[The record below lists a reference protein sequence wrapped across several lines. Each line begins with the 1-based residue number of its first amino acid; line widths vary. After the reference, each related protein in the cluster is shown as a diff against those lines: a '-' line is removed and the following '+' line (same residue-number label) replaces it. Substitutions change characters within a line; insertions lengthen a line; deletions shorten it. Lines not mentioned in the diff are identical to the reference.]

1 MDRPTDSRNGALDGS
16 TPAPGSPGQRPVR
29 PTQTEVS
36 AEVDRV
42 IARSLGV
49 DPSAARGKGRL
60 DLAGFDSIDLLDSVA
75 SLEGHFDIEF
85 AREELARVTA
95 IEDLY
100 ALVWR
105 KHVIEKEPLDKSVLD
120 GAVIVIPTYNHATRL
135 GPVLER
141 SLALGVPVI
150 VVDDGSTD
158 GIRVLLERYPALQVI
173 RHERNL
179 GKGAALRTGLTHAAK
194 VARYAITLDADGQH
208 EPLEAVRLLAAVPAG
223 TRPIVIG
230 LRQGMEEGHVPWTSR
245 FGRSFSNFWVRLSG
259 GGRVADSQCGY
270 RAYPLPETLSLRT
283 RSHRF
288 NYEVE
293 LLALAGWAGIPVL
306 DVPISVVY
314 QPGRQRISHFRPFV
328 DFCRNSVTFF
338 RLIALRLLLPRA
350 ILRKLAV
357 GR

>member
-1 MDRPTDSRNGALDGS
+1 MSPERPMLA
-16 TPAPGSPGQRPVR
+16 
-29 PTQTEVS
+29 EVN

-49 DPSAARGKGRL
+49 DPAAARGKGRL

-85 AREELARVTA
+85 SREELARVTA

-105 KHVIEKEPLDKSVLD
+105 KHVIEKEPVDQSVLA
-120 GAVIVIPTYNHATRL
+120 GAAIVIPAYNHATKL

-141 SLALGVPVI
+141 ALRLGIPVI

-158 GIRVLLERYPALQVI
+158 GTSELLERYSGLDVV

-179 GKGAALRTGLTHAAK
+179 GKGNALRTGLARAAE

-208 EPLEAVRLLAAVPAG
+208 EPLEAARLMGAIPSGL
-223 TRPIVIG
+223 RPIVIG
-230 LRQGMEEGHVPWTSR
+230 LRQGMDGDHVPWTSR

-259 GGRVADSQCGY
+259 GGKVADSQCGY
-270 RAYPLPETLSLRT
+270 RAYPLPEALSLRT
-283 RSHRF
+283 RAGRF

-293 LLALAGWAGIPVL
+293 LLGLAGWAGIPVIE
-306 DVPISVVY
+306 VPISVVY
-314 QPGRQRISHFRPFV
+314 QPGKQRISHFRPFV
-328 DFCRNSVTFF
+328 DFCRNSGTFA
-338 RLIALRLLLPRA
+338 RLIALRVLLPGA
-350 ILRKLAV
+350 VLRRLAL
-357 GR
+357 RERSS